1 MIHATTPGGQCVLW
15 AMSDGWSRARSNE
28 ESADDR
34 VDALQVEAMLFDV
47 PPAYTHDT
55 HDTCISCRICLDSE
69 CAEDDRLLSPCRCS
83 GTMKYVHASC
93 LDRWRGFAQRTQSVV
108 GCDQCGAEYR
118 FASTPLMR
126 LLSSRIV
133 LWAATALAFVAVV
146 LLTGIT
152 GSALM
157 RHYQPEL
164 FVGSHPYL
172 VQSSQ
177 YRPTLDHVPLRLRA
191 LQEERHASYVASGLE
206 NFWDYMLGPIE
217 DAYVDDDDEAYAT
230 LYSLGIFHPSVL
242 VQLVQGLVQ
251 RSIEMLTLPAS
262 RRIVPP
268 YVLRHS
274 STTNVRDD
282 PSTTGGAPLTPPAT
296 PPRAPTAPPSAPV
309 VPPRMP
315 VGPPPVLAWRA
326 RLVWYAS
333 LGLALLGITSVP
345 NLLFLASVLGPFRL
359 GAPFTVVGYTE
370 HAAQHIQMPA
380 HARIVWEAINVP
392 GMMLLAAVA
401 WGVLRLVLLLHRGV
415 RIAACLIVAHVPQRI
430 LDYDERASG
439 ASVVLP
445 DVAAEGEDADVWGN
459 AEHIG
464 YAFLWAGRLLVAASR
479 PALGI
484 RRPLL
489 AWMLGRVGM

>member
-1 MIHATTPGGQCVLW
+1 
-15 AMSDGWSRARSNE
+15 MSDGWSRARSNE

-69 CAEDDRLLSPCRCS
+69 CSEDDRLLSPCRCS

-217 DAYVDDDDEAYAT
+217 DAYVDDDDEDGEEEEKEDLAMDDLGEDNDDDDESEESDAYDAPEHT
-230 LYSLGIFHPSVL
+230 D
-242 VQLVQGLVQ
+242 
-251 RSIEMLTLPAS
+251 
-262 RRIVPP
+262 
-268 YVLRHS
+268 
-274 STTNVRDD
+274 RDD
-282 PSTTGGAPLTPPAT
+282 GDEVSEVEEFDDDDG
-296 PPRAPTAPPSAPV
+296 
-309 VPPRMP
+309 
-315 VGPPPVLAWRA
+315 
-326 RLVWYAS
+326 
-333 LGLALLGITSVP
+333 
-345 NLLFLASVLGPFRL
+345 
-359 GAPFTVVGYTE
+359 
-370 HAAQHIQMPA
+370 
-380 HARIVWEAINVP
+380 
-392 GMMLLAAVA
+392 
-401 WGVLRLVLLLHRGV
+401 
-415 RIAACLIVAHVPQRI
+415 
-430 LDYDERASG
+430 DDERAVG
-439 ASVVLP
+439 AVGA
-445 DVAAEGEDADVWGN
+445 VAGGEVDPRVFPRLRIGPAFERRRGRRQNDLRRAE
-459 AEHIG
+459 
-464 YAFLWAGRLLVAASR
+464 
-479 PALGI
+479 
-484 RRPLL
+484 
-489 AWMLGRVGM
+489 

>member
-1 MIHATTPGGQCVLW
+1 MSGGG
-15 AMSDGWSRARSNE
+15 SSGRPNE

-47 PPAYTHDT
+47 PAVYARDT
-55 HDTCISCRICLDSE
+55 DDTCISCRICLDNE

-93 LDRWRGFAQRTQSVV
+93 LDRWRGFARRTQSVV

-126 LLSSRIV
+126 LLASRTV
-133 LWAATALAFVAVV
+133 LWAATALAFVTVA
-146 LLTGIT
+146 LIIGLI

-191 LQEERHASYVASGLE
+191 LQEERHASYAASGLE

-251 RSIEMLTLPAS
+251 RSIETLTLPTT

-268 YVLRHS
+268 YVLRHT
-274 STTNVRDD
+274 STTHVRDD
-282 PSTTGGAPLTPPAT
+282 PSTGGGAPHLPSAT
-296 PPRAPTAPPSAPV
+296 APRAPTPPPSIHTASSRVPV
-309 VPPRMP
+309 P
-315 VGPPPVLAWRA
+315 PPPVLEWRA

-370 HAAQHIQMPA
+370 HTAQHTQMPA
-380 HARIVWEAINVP
+380 HARIVWESINVP
-392 GMMLLAAVA
+392 GMLLLAAVA
-401 WGVLRLVLLLHRGV
+401 WGLLRLVLLLHRGV
-415 RIAACLIVAHVPQRI
+415 RMAACLIAAHVPQDI
-430 LDYDERASG
+430 LDYDERTRG
-439 ASVVLP
+439 ASVALP
-445 DVAAEGEDADVWGN
+445 DVGTEGDDADVWAN
-459 AEHIG
+459 AEHVG
-464 YAFLWAGRLLVAASR
+464 HAFLWAGRLLVAASR